1 MSIELQLH
9 VVVLKGNIETRRAH
23 PAISD
28 CSHLLLKCRMA
39 TNISQWLKVQSRWFK
54 NYIFV
59 KKCILIS
66 CWIFST
72 DGCQQ
77 FRSWSGPT
85 LCWVWSG
92 SNLFAKVISRQQ
104 KSPLAGKGINTKQPV
119 DNTFCLKP
127 WLKLISF
134 GSNFF
139 HLARVLDTTNSESGL
154 ALNSGKWLTGPGPSC
169 DGTFNHR
176 HVRLPIEVNE
186 SGPTLGNIIIIA
198 HLVILSSL
206 FVWFDG

>member
-9 VVVLKGNIETRRAH
+9 VVVLKGNIETHRAH
-23 PAISD
+23 PVISH

-59 KKCILIS
+59 KKSILIS
-66 CWIFST
+66 FWIFQYCFYYLLCHILLF
-72 DGCQQ
+72 GCLNFSIPSALMGVKQ

-104 KSPLAGKGINTKQPV
+104 KSPLAGKEINTKQLV
-119 DNTFCLKP
+119 DTTFWLKA

-139 HLARVLDTTNSESGL
+139 HFARVLDTTN
-154 ALNSGKWLTGPGPSC
+154 
-169 DGTFNHR
+169 
-176 HVRLPIEVNE
+176 
-186 SGPTLGNIIIIA
+186 
-198 HLVILSSL
+198 LSQ
-206 FVWFDG
+206 G